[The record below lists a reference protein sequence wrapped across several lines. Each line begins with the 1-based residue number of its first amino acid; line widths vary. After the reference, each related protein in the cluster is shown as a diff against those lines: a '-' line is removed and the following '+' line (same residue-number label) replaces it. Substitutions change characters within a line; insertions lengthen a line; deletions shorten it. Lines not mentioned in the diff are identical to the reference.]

1 LGCGLRLTGRL
12 SLVLLVLHALLY
24 TLLLGLVLSN
34 FHSGR
39 QVTGRCLSTLPCLR
53 VLTLDIRVGRCDTGL
68 VTTVSVD
75 NALVDLVTLSIDD
88 TRSCLVACLEADFA
102 GELSNLLIVE
112 DAAVLVAVLN
122 ALLFGKDGEL
132 LRNALR
138 WRRDD
143 GCLGNL
149 RILLRL
155 LVYNRGSGCGRRGDR
170 RRYC

>member
-24 TLLLGLVLSN
+24 ALLLSLVLSN
-34 FHSGR
+34 FHSGGK
-39 QVTGRCLSTLPCLR
+39 VTGRCLSTVPCLR

-68 VTTVSVD
+68 VTAVSVD

-132 LRNALR
+132 LRNALG